1 MDRKILTR
9 VEMWNAITSKYQS
22 LKVFFID
29 YPYRAYSVYRSRK
42 DLFNII
48 IEMKIHKSRH
58 LTKKQKAKVQYE
70 LNLKVLDKI

>member
-1 MDRKILTR
+1 
-9 VEMWNAITSKYQS
+9 MWNAITSKYQS

-29 YPYRAYSVYRSRK
+29 CPYRVYSVYRSRK